1 MLIQKSINA
10 AAQTLESSEDI
21 QVVRELHN
29 KYVLKQVIERYIRNQ
44 MIEGIKNPALFDLSV
59 ETYIDIQ
66 AGEVSDVSSSQ
77 KNGAQAVSGITCIEV
92 FIEEYKK
99 KLIELNEV
107 QKKSY
112 IEWKVQKRANETIY
126 QSDEVKIDGMRWK
139 FIAEM
144 ESSEIFKVYVKQLSQ
159 G

>member
-1 MLIQKSINA
+1 
-10 AAQTLESSEDI
+10 
-21 QVVRELHN
+21 
-29 KYVLKQVIERYIRNQ
+29 
-44 MIEGIKNPALFDLSV
+44 
-59 ETYIDIQ
+59 
-66 AGEVSDVSSSQ
+66 
-77 KNGAQAVSGITCIEV
+77 
-92 FIEEYKK
+92 
-99 KLIELNEV
+99 LIELNEV